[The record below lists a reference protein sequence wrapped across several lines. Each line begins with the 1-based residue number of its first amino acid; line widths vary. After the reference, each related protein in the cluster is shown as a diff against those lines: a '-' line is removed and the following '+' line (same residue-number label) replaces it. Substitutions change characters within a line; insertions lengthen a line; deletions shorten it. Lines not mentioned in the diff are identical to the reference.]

1 MIFFFSDY
9 NDVTVNYNTK
19 GALLNASNL
28 EIETK
33 KGNVKGVKQ
42 SDIFNNIHDPNIDE
56 NPKIQPISKDLT
68 SFFNNFVPL
77 HRRLDEDIAELYLSP
92 NDNNDASGIIPENF
106 SNATNTT
113 FDVKK
118 DFSRENDKTLNLDS
132 QEQTTPFYLEN
143 NTGNTKSQTIMTTES
158 TKNGSITSPAVV
170 VGSPVEKVMGI
181 RDIIDEYFS
190 NEGTNSSIFETK
202 DSEPKRNNS
211 KHASIIADDIESITT
226 PSFYNTH
233 EMSSSDKTNT
243 ANDVTENEAH
253 STTPIQIENGN
264 EFISSVTFN
273 NGPTNKDGPNPL
285 FIHTTLNFEEDEDIT
300 LPKDGSTPYIIRGTK
315 NNRTYST
322 PPQVVT
328 DASVNNGTEKYTDIN
343 IFVKISTTKSELTPT
358 ENPTSYI
365 TTVTKKDNTYTTLL
379 TTDAFVT
386 KQSTHLDVTSTT
398 TSENEQIGLKSSSEH
413 IKDADLS
420 TTYPIPKPTAFSI
433 ENVDSKTTLGDQYFS
448 SSTSTTK
455 AEADTTQT
463 AKASNRIN
471 SKLPLS
477 SQKDKLKD
485 IIVNANEYSDDTLLD
500 LYLPALARDGDSD
513 IPDDHDDF
521 TNVGSIHLGVPL
533 SVAATE
539 NRRDP
544 ANLRNKITESGGVIF
559 MDPKYTDI
567 RPDVPTTQNQPKPT
581 ETNPIRDTFSGEFTG
596 YSMPIERADVDY
608 TKHDLKKGP
617 RIQDTDNHTN
627 AGQEFKIIPFVAED
641 AIRGIHGK
649 VNGTFHLVPLAT
661 TEGPPDIVSGML
673 YT

>member
-1 MIFFFSDY
+1 M
-9 NDVTVNYNTK
+9 
-19 GALLNASNL
+19 
-28 EIETK
+28 
-33 KGNVKGVKQ
+33 
-42 SDIFNNIHDPNIDE
+42 
-56 NPKIQPISKDLT
+56 
-68 SFFNNFVPL
+68 
-77 HRRLDEDIAELYLSP
+77 
-92 NDNNDASGIIPENF
+92 
-106 SNATNTT
+106 
-113 FDVKK
+113 
-118 DFSRENDKTLNLDS
+118 DS
-132 QEQTTPFYLEN
+132 QEQTTPFYFEN
-143 NTGNTKSQTIMTTES
+143 NTGNTKSQTIITTES
-158 TKNGSITSPAVV
+158 TKNRSKTSPAVV
-170 VGSPVEKVMGI
+170 VGSPEEKVMVI
-181 RDIIDEYFS
+181 RDIIDEYFA

-211 KHASIIADDIESITT
+211 KHASIIADDIVSITT

-253 STTPIQIENGN
+253 STTPIQLDNGN

-273 NGPTNKDGPNPL
+273 NVPSNKDGPNPL
-285 FIHTTLNFEEDEDIT
+285 FIHTTLNFEEDDDIT
-300 LPKDGSTPYIIRGTK
+300 LPNDGLIPYIIRGTK

-322 PPQVVT
+322 PSQVVT
-328 DASVNNGTEKYTDIN
+328 DTSVNNSTEKYTDIN

-358 ENPTSYI
+358 ENPTTYI
-365 TTVTKKDNTYTTLL
+365 TTKKDKTYTTPS
-379 TTDAFVT
+379 TTHAFVT
-386 KQSTHLDVTSTT
+386 QQSTDLDITSTT
-398 TSENEQIGLKSSSEH
+398 TPENEQIGLKSSSAH
-413 IKDADLS
+413 IKDEDHY
-420 TTYPIPKPTAFSI
+420 TTYSIPKPTVFST

-455 AEADTTQT
+455 DSAETTQT
-463 AKASNRIN
+463 EKASNRIN

-477 SQKDKLKD
+477 SQKDKPKD

-500 LYLPALARDGDSD
+500 LYLPALARDSDSD

-617 RIQDTDNHTN
+617 RIQDTYNHTN

-649 VNGTFHLVPLAT
+649 VNGTFHLVPIAS